1 MSNLLT
7 CLKKSLPQIPFYS
20 NPILLSTKMK
30 LVVFFAFLLMFSL
43 CSSGLKEDLG
53 VTHIDQYS
61 SGKVKESIE
70 NLMDY
75 PEPGPNEPGRRYPGR
90 PHGPHPPRRMMK
102 KKNP

>member
-1 MSNLLT
+1 
-7 CLKKSLPQIPFYS
+7 
-20 NPILLSTKMK
+20 MK

-90 PHGPHPPRRMMK
+90 PHGPHPPHLRKK